1 SDIWKTIEGYGEKG
15 NILRKNRK
23 EAFRETAWCSLN
35 SSHRVVAFPSRS
47 DH

>member
-1 SDIWKTIEGYGEKG
+1 MKKEISYD
-15 NILRKNRK
+15 KNRK